1 MKHKISKVFFVIVM
15 LLVLSLLAVAC
26 NDSQGNETDSD
37 KYAVT
42 YVGGAGATG
51 TAPSG
56 GEYAEG
62 AKITLPDAG
71 ELTKADHTFG
81 GWSYDGKTYAA
92 GAEFTMPAKA
102 VEFTAVWTL
111 NQGGGEEQPTV
122 YNVVFNPNN
131 GTESQTVNVES
142 GKKVAKPADD
152 PVNSDGKIFRY
163 WVNEATGEEYNFE
176 APVTSDMEITALF
189 SWKVTFD
196 ANGASGSIAPIWV
209 EKWVSPIELPNGNS
223 LTNPGKVFD
232 GWTDGTTD
240 YAAGERFIGN
250 KNHTLRAIWKDAGV
264 TYTVTVIKT
273 DSYSINESDVKGEV
287 PVIENKA
294 AGETFTVPAT
304 LSLAHYTQT
313 KWRVQYLHIP
323 TSQEGGGD
331 PYWATEATYNV
342 DEPIVMLAKNI
353 RIVPVWTKN
362 KVEISFDA
370 NGGTGTMSI
379 VKKDYATNLA
389 LTTSAFDCKFTAPA
403 GMEFAGWSN
412 TPNGS
417 VLANGTKLVEPLV
430 SSDDKLTL
438 YAIWENSEHPAF
450 VNPVIAMEGK
460 WTVAGHEFQ
469 IVADAAAT
477 VDSITLGYAVLDG
490 VAYNVII
497 SEGELFATSLDYNS
511 AYGLTSNGSALTLTD
526 LYNENAAA
534 IVLDTKDTLVKKQIS
549 DFVGK
554 WIKGSQQWVITES
567 GAYYGLNLSKATV
580 NVVGEYVVLYYEVS
594 EYPYVHI
601 MKQGDNNLTGYFC
614 VAEKSPAAVTFEKGT
629 YFTLTVNGVLN
640 QTVNS
645 GSAPNASKI
654 QTPTAPA
661 GQVFSKWVLAG
672 TNTEF
677 VLSEV
682 MTEDASIEAKFE
694 NQTASA
700 VKTYVGSAL
709 NVDYIE
715 FNTETGEV
723 VFYLKNGNTMTPSVT
738 ETKDGSFKYNSSNPT
753 GSACWIVL
761 SDDGNTLK
769 IYDDWNGPDELQA
782 TYTLQA

>member
-131 GTESQTVNVES
+131 GAESQTVNVES

-189 SWKVTFD
+189 SWKVT
-196 ANGASGSIAPIWV
+196 
-209 EKWVSPIELPNGNS
+209 
-223 LTNPGKVFD
+223 
-232 GWTDGTTD
+232 
-240 YAAGERFIGN
+240 
-250 KNHTLRAIWKDAGV
+250 
-264 TYTVTVIKT
+264 
-273 DSYSINESDVKGEV
+273 
-287 PVIENKA
+287 
-294 AGETFTVPAT
+294 
-304 LSLAHYTQT
+304 
-313 KWRVQYLHIP
+313 
-323 TSQEGGGD
+323 
-331 PYWATEATYNV
+331 
-342 DEPIVMLAKNI
+342 
-353 RIVPVWTKN
+353 
-362 KVEISFDA
+362 FDA

-469 IVADAAAT
+469 IVADAEAT

-490 VAYNVII
+490 VAYKVII
-497 SEGELFATSLDYNS
+497 SKGELFATSLDYNS
-511 AYGLTSNGSALTLTD
+511 AYGLTSNDSALTLTD

-554 WIKGSQQWVITES
+554 WIKGSQQWVITEA
-567 GAYYGLNLSKATV
+567 GAYYGLNLSKANV
-580 NVVGEYVVLYYEVS
+580 NVIGEYVVLYYEVS

-645 GSAPNASKI
+645 GSAPNADKI
-654 QTPTAPA
+654 QTPAAPA

-682 MTEDASIEAKFE
+682 MTADASIEAKFE

-723 VFYLKNGNTMTPSVT
+723 VFYLKNGTTMTPSVT
-738 ETKDGSFKYNSSNPT
+738 ETKDGNFKYNSSNPT

-761 SDDGNTLK
+761 SDNGNTLK